1 VNLREKAMTKRSK
14 EAENRETLA
23 RVWSREGNGVPEIG
37 FDRKWLLEALKVAVE
52 SGGAGKNKN

>member
-1 VNLREKAMTKRSK
+1 MTKRSK